1 MTAKGKLILI
11 PTVIAD
17 ETQHKVIAPHVKN
30 ELINIQHFLVE
41 NVRTA
46 RRYLSSLKIFN
57 AIDHLHFDVLSKDT
71 SETELPTLLHPINDG
86 KNIGIISE
94 SGCPG
99 IADPGALAV
108 KYAHQNNITVVPLV
122 GPSSILLAIMASGL
136 NGQQFSFNGYL
147 PIENKEREKAIR
159 SYEKESGQRKQTQIF
174 IETPYRNNSL
184 LTSLIKNLKPHT
196 ELGVALDLTGENEMI
211 LTLPVQ
217 KWKLKSIDLP
227 KVPAIFLFLSS

>member
-1 MTAKGKLILI
+1 
-11 PTVIAD
+11 
-17 ETQHKVIAPHVKN
+17 
-30 ELINIQHFLVE
+30 
-41 NVRTA
+41 
-46 RRYLSSLKIFN
+46 
-57 AIDHLHFDVLSKDT
+57 
-71 SETELPTLLHPINDG
+71 
-86 KNIGIISE
+86 
-94 SGCPG
+94 
-99 IADPGALAV
+99 
-108 KYAHQNNITVVPLV
+108 
-122 GPSSILLAIMASGL
+122 MASGL